1 MSFENLIEQY
11 LKKVNKLSKTAENF
25 FIIKS
30 EYNIEKDRLYY
41 QYGYTDEEAVNSFR
55 NHNFLDEVDI
65 KITYSEENQEMKFN
79 IV

>member
-1 MSFENLIEQY
+1 MNFENLIEEY
-11 LKKVNKLSKTAENF
+11 LRKVNKLSKKAENF

-30 EYNIEKDRLYY
+30 EYNTEKEKLYY

-55 NHNFLDEVDI
+55 NHNFLDEVTI
-65 KITYSEENQEMKFN
+65 KITYSEDNQEMKFN